1 MALSKAFD
9 AVRGGEARMVDVKKL
24 LEDARRAA
32 ANGGTMDWT
41 ADALQVDGVNF
52 GKVTVDGPEDTKDFI
67 RAAQAILERRDS
79 LVAARLQLEAA
90 GPLVAPAAPEES
102 VPRLAEEIQTHL
114 GDLERRK
121 LNPDTITESRHSL
134 RIFLALT
141 GDIPVRDIKASHA
154 RTFLDAVRWWPE
166 RATVRPQYRGMSVL
180 EIIEVGKRERVP
192 VSPHTYNKHQSR
204 LGVFLNGLVNQD
216 LLNKNPL
223 KAIKPEIDTSTDLD
237 TGRAFTPEEL
247 NAMFE
252 STRFQEWAT
261 SPHRWWGP
269 MIGLYTGARV
279 SEVAQLYIDDV
290 REVDGV
296 WGLFFWKNARGQKIK
311 NKTSIRFVPLA
322 QPLLDAGFL
331 DFVEDIRQTGHPRLF
346 PHLPAGTKKDGSPN
360 GKGYGR
366 QLSRQ
371 FGAYVKTIGVEKGT
385 GFHSFRHT
393 MSTVLAEQGIPEREI
408 ALITGHA
415 ITSQV
420 PTLARHYIH
429 IADTATLLRR
439 VEVLTVFPSHFE
451 LPRYLSKQFDAA
463 LNISASLHP

>member
-1 MALSKAFD
+1 
-9 AVRGGEARMVDVKKL
+9 MVDVKKL
-24 LEDARRAA
+24 LESARQAA
-32 ANGGTMDWT
+32 AGGEVMDWT
-41 ADALQVDGVNF
+41 ADAVQVNGVNF
-52 GKVTVDGPEDTKDFI
+52 GKVTVNGLEDSKDFL
-67 RAAQAILERRDS
+67 R
-79 LVAARLQLEAA
+79 VLEA
-90 GPLVAPAAPEES
+90 VMEKRPAAPVTANAPVTPQVIAALPEE
-102 VPRLAEEIQTHL
+102 VDAAPRLADEIQTHI

-121 LNPDTITESRHSL
+121 LNPDTITESKHSL

-141 GDIPVRDIKASHA
+141 GDIPVREIKASHVRA
-154 RTFLDAVRWWPE
+154 FLDAVRWWPE

-180 EIIEVGKRERVP
+180 EIIEAGKRERVP

-223 KAIKPEIDTSTDLD
+223 RAIKPEIDTSTDLD

-247 NAMFE
+247 SAMFE
-252 STRFQEWAT
+252 PARFQAWAT

-311 NKTSIRFVPLA
+311 NRASIRFVPLA
-322 QPLLDAGFL
+322 KPLLDAGFL
-331 DFVEDIRQTGHPRLF
+331 EFVEDMRQTGHPRLF
-346 PHLPAGTKKDGSPN
+346 PHLPAGTKKDGTPN

-439 VEVLTVFPSHFE
+439 VEVLSQFLPPAS
-451 LPRYLSKQFDAA
+451 LPRFSQGQFASVSTDLSA
-463 LNISASLHP
+463 LHL